1 MLLEDRARSGAVT
14 LTVTRQSPDQLKTK
28 PDSVE
33 LESEDYQNQQVNRHM
48 SPFDEFRL
56 TNIPFLLKQLYLA
69 RATTVPS
76 SLSVS
81 TLCALRLPLPGRLST
96 VPNFTSSLLM
106 LFFVLPLFRNFVI
119 NCWVLNLYIHTDFFN
134 GRRQKLAYLLDTASK
149 IAKFLL
155 GSLRDDNVITSK
167 PTWKLKHANSI
178 LETFEYFYRIS
189 SKSIDYILS
198 YTVSKLGRFLR
209 HSVHYWQQVFQTR

>member
-106 LFFVLPLFRNFVI
+106 LFFVLPLFKNFVI
-119 NCWVLNLYIHTDFFN
+119 NC
-134 GRRQKLAYLLDTASK
+134 
-149 IAKFLL
+149 
-155 GSLRDDNVITSK
+155 
-167 PTWKLKHANSI
+167 
-178 LETFEYFYRIS
+178 
-189 SKSIDYILS
+189 
-198 YTVSKLGRFLR
+198 
-209 HSVHYWQQVFQTR
+209 